1 MNTEY
6 TLSIIKPD
14 AVRDKKAGDI
24 ISFLENKE
32 FKIVAKKKIILH
44 KKQAEEFYNIH
55 KERPFFREL
64 INFITSG
71 PVIVQVLEKEN
82 AISYYREVMGN
93 TNPEKAEDNSIR
105 KLFGANIQC
114 NAVHG
119 SDSKENAKRE
129 ISFFFSELEI
139 IR

>member
-105 KLFGANIQC
+105 KLFGTNIQC